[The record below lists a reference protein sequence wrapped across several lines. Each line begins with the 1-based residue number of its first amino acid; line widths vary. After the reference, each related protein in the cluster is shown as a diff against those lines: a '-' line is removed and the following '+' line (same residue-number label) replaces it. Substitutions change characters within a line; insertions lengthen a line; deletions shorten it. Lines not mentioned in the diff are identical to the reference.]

1 MEIVVLGA
9 GHVGMTV
16 VEALVADHELTVV
29 DVDPRRLSAVA
40 NAFDVRTTEGNG
52 ASRAVL
58 EEAGIVRAD
67 LLIASTARDDA
78 NLVAATIARRLSDA
92 RTLVRTTDVEHLRAW
107 RDGVLDVDFM
117 VSSELEAARAVA
129 NALAVPGAR
138 ATDTFADGQVLLA
151 EFDVPDAPTAPALVG
166 PPLSRAE
173 VPAPSRVALIVR
185 DGEPVIPS
193 GEVAIAPGDRVL
205 VIGAPAAV
213 HAWSRLLA
221 PDEPA
226 IEEVLVFGAGRVGSA
241 IARDLLARG
250 KGVRIAEPAAAAARR
265 AAALLP
271 QARVHQT
278 AGVDREFLR
287 EEQVRCVDAAIAAT
301 GDDARGLYAL
311 SAARANGV
319 PYTVGIVDDPNSAD
333 VFEQAGVD
341 VTVNP
346 RRATAE
352 ELIRFA
358 HDPRT
363 RQISMLDDCRCD
375 VIDIDVRPDGPLVGR
390 PLRELPRTGTVIGAI
405 VRDGRAV
412 IPRSAERLL
421 PGDRVIV
428 VVDPARAAA
437 VERAL

>member
-1 MEIVVLGA
+1 MLGA
-9 GHVGMTV
+9 GHVGKTV
-16 VEALVADHELTVV
+16 VEALVGDHELTVV
-29 DVDPRRLSAVA
+29 DVDPRRLSEVA

-58 EEAGIVRAD
+58 EEAGIARAD

-78 NLVAATIARRLSDA
+78 NLVAATIARRLSSA

-138 ATDTFADGQVLLA
+138 ASDSFADGQVRLA
-151 EFDVPDAPTAPALVG
+151 EFDVAAVPTATELIG
-166 PPLSRAE
+166 RPLARAA
-173 VPAPSRVALIVR
+173 VPAQSRVALIIR
-185 DGEPVIPS
+185 RGEPVIP
-193 GEVAIAPGDRVL
+193 GGDVAIEPGDRVL
-205 VIGAPAAV
+205 VTGSPAAV
-213 HAWSRLLA
+213 RAWSRLLA
-221 PDEPA
+221 PDEPL
-226 IEEVLVFGAGRVGSA
+226 IEQVLIFGAGRVGSA
-241 IARDLLARG
+241 IARDLLGRG
-250 KGVRIAEPAAAAARR
+250 KGVRIVEPREAAARR

-271 QARVHQT
+271 RARVHHT
-278 AGVDREFLR
+278 AGVDRDFLR
-287 EEQVRCVDAAIAAT
+287 EEQVRCADAAIAAT
-301 GDDARGLYAL
+301 GDDARALYAL
-311 SAARANGV
+311 AAARAAGV

-363 RQISMLDDCRCD
+363 RQISMLDDDRFD
-375 VIDIDVRPDGPLVGR
+375 VIDIDVRPDGALVGR
-390 PLRELPRTGTVIGAI
+390 RLRELPRTGTVIGAI

-412 IPRSAERLL
+412 FPRSDERLL